1 MQFFDKAINQVIKWE
16 SIDTSIPEM
25 LNLIQTEILE
35 KASSSDLREL
45 EKGMHKTWVL
55 GVGASLRY
63 YPTAYSPVRL
73 CFNFNIFTHQ
83 LQQISLQDT
92 INKKEYFIPRGKE
105 SCTKLQRAVLRR
117 IARLNYDEM
126 GVSRKRGNGGKFLN
140 QKKRPTISVFAVCG
154 LVVIAV
160 VIGAS
165 AILPSLG
172 ISTADTIV
180 TVQNGYLGEYTDI
193 TVKEIL
199 DSYYGMLYENEEWDG
214 GTTDSG
220 AVLVQVRYYDS
231 GMEDD
236 ATTIQFTMLN
246 EDCFKIT
253 AFVDPLNPVEKATD
267 LLAAMNYN
275 YLLAYMG
282 ENRSVAGD
290 TLAEK
295 DFIARLG
302 QISGSAV
309 QYGASAD
316 YSGNRATI
324 CEIDGQTPLDASVTM
339 LLDNYGLLDMNYYWG
354 TDALD
359 QATTE
364 PYDIETTAPVT
375 EPSEETDHDADTLL
389 LAVLKGESTFIMSD
403 TNESLTIYDV
413 KKVGENEFDSPLT
426 PIMLSMVDMDQDG
439 QLEAIVELTNNAN
452 GWRVILRYQDGA
464 IYGYGF
470 NFRALQSIS
479 MEGLVMG
486 SSGAAYSDVFR
497 LHFDY
502 NEVNEAYLSSLE
514 AEAALENWIDAS
526 WYDYSEVYT
535 GLDDTSES
543 TEFYPLDYV
552 SRNTGDVVN
561 ALGETFIYEDGFAGS
576 KLFYY
581 GNEPDIHYGFVP
593 FDWSSPVLTGN
604 ESISI
609 IILSGD
615 ALVSANLS
623 ADMNKTE
630 IDAVAWDTPNVQ
642 NVSNG
647 SSHDMMSGNVY
658 RYEIETSS
666 AIITYTW
673 YLDNGDS
680 IDYAASEIV
689 IVPK

>member
-1 MQFFDKAINQVIKWE
+1 MYCEFCGNQIEDDALFCESCGKSVNTIPDRVRRTQPQRKGRYRKKKKSVGSKIGKLLVGIVLVVVAIFACS
-16 SIDTSIPEM
+16 SIFSG
-25 LNLIQTEILE
+25 QTDSEVE
-35 KASSSDLREL
+35 D
-45 EKGMHKTWVL
+45 
-55 GVGASLRY
+55 
-63 YPTAYSPVRL
+63 
-73 CFNFNIFTHQ
+73 N
-83 LQQISLQDT
+83 ISL
-92 INKKEYFIPRGKE
+92 I
-105 SCTKLQRAVLRR
+105 
-117 IARLNYDEM
+117 
-126 GVSRKRGNGGKFLN
+126 
-140 QKKRPTISVFAVCG
+140 
-154 LVVIAV
+154 
-160 VIGAS
+160 
-165 AILPSLG
+165 
-172 ISTADTIV
+172 
-180 TVQNGYLGEYTDI
+180 QNGYFGEYTDI

-324 CEIDGQTPLDASVTM
+324 CEIDGQTPLGVSVTM

-359 QATTE
+359 QAITE
-364 PYDIETTAPVT
+364 SYENETTAPVP
-375 EPSEETDHDADTLL
+375 EPSEEIVNDADTLL
-389 LAVLKGESTFIMSD
+389 LAVLKGESSFIMSD
-403 TNESLTIYDV
+403 TKESLTIYNV

-426 PIMLSMVDMDQDG
+426 PVMFSMADMDQDG

-452 GWRVILRYQDGA
+452 GWRVILRHQDGA

-479 MEGLVMG
+479 VEGLAMG

-497 LHFDY
+497 LHFNY
-502 NEVNEAYLSSLE
+502 NEVNEEYLSSLE
-514 AEAALENWIDAS
+514 TEAALENWIDAS

-581 GNEPDIHYGFVP
+581 GNEPDIHFGFVP
-593 FDWSSPVLTGN
+593 FDWSNPVLTGN

-615 ALVSANLS
+615 ALISTNLS
-623 ADMNKTE
+623 ADMNKVE